1 MTDFSTYKLNE
12 VLNKSLKNINF
23 KTPTPIQEKSIPL
36 ILQGND
42 ILGSAQTGTGK
53 TAAFCIPILELLMKS
68 SRGSLLIMIPTR
80 ELAKQVLDV
89 IDSLLGFKSS
99 INTATLIGGESMSK
113 QLSQLKKRPR
123 IYVGTPGR
131 INDHLQRGTLNLHDA
146 KYLVL
151 DETDRMLDMGFEVQI
166 NKIIKFLPVNKQ
178 VLMFSATIPDN
189 ILKMASKYLNNP
201 IRISVGDSNSVAKNI
216 KQEII
221 ELKSDEKLDELV
233 NQLSTRTGSV
243 LIFVKTKYGTEKLSK
258 ALAKNK
264 IKSFPLHGGLRQ
276 SKRNTIMKNFRDMKF
291 RILIATDVAARGIDV
306 PHIEHVINY
315 DLPQMAEDFIHRI
328 GRTARAGSKGIALSF
343 VTKGDFSKWKEI
355 QKILNPGKDKKN
367 QSTSKSR
374 NSKNSFSDKREG
386 NKRSTFKK
394 RPDYKKSFSKNDEGS
409 DKKTF
414 SKKRFS
420 KNNDQG
426 KYRRSSDNE
435 TRPRKSFSK
444 NDEGSDKKTFSKK
457 RFSKNND
464 QGKYRRSSDN
474 ETRPRKSFSKN
485 DEGSDKKTFSK
496 KRFSK
501 NNDQGKYRRSS
512 DNETRPRKSFSKND
526 EGSDKKTFSKK
537 RFTNTKS
544 KNSFNSNT
552 DKGSSPRNKSSFNKK
567 TSFSKKST
575 NHY

>member
-1 MTDFSTYKLNE
+1 MTLFSKYNLNE
-12 VLNKSLKNINF
+12 VLNKSLKSINF
-23 KTPTPIQEKSIPL
+23 TTPTPIQEKSIPL
-36 ILQGND
+36 ILQGKD

-68 SRGSLLIMIPTR
+68 PRGSLLVMIPTR

-89 IDSLLGFKSS
+89 INSLLGFKSS

-131 INDHLQRGTLNLHDA
+131 INDHLQRGSLNLHDA

-166 NKIIKFLPVNKQ
+166 NKIIKYLPVSKQ
-178 VLMFSATIPDN
+178 VLMFSATIPNN
-189 ILKMASKYLNNP
+189 ILKLSSKYLNDP
-201 IRISVGDSNSVAKNI
+201 VRISVGESNTVAKNI

-221 ELKSDEKLDELV
+221 ELKSDEKLDELI
-233 NQLSTRTGSV
+233 NQITNRNGSI

-258 ALAKNK
+258 ALSRNK

-343 VTKGDFSKWKEI
+343 VTKGDFAKWKEI
-355 QKILNPGKDKKN
+355 QKILNPEKNLKN
-367 QSTSKSR
+367 QNKF
-374 NSKNSFSDKREG
+374 KNK

-394 RPDYKKSFSKNDEGS
+394 KSDYKKSSDQKEKKYSKDKRSRKSYSEKREDNKRSTFKKKSDYKKSSDQKEKKYSKNKFKKNKISEDFNS
-409 DKKTF
+409 DKKIKF
-414 SKKRFS
+414 SRKNKINRSPNKKKS
-420 KNNDQG
+420 LNKKKNN
-426 KYRRSSDNE
+426 S
-435 TRPRKSFSK
+435 TRGDFQRFNSPRK
-444 NDEGSDKKTFSKK
+444 
-457 RFSKNND
+457 
-464 QGKYRRSSDN
+464 RR
-474 ETRPRKSFSKN
+474 K
-485 DEGSDKKTFSK
+485 
-496 KRFSK
+496 
-501 NNDQGKYRRSS
+501 
-512 DNETRPRKSFSKND
+512 
-526 EGSDKKTFSKK
+526 
-537 RFTNTKS
+537 
-544 KNSFNSNT
+544 
-552 DKGSSPRNKSSFNKK
+552 
-567 TSFSKKST
+567 
-575 NHY
+575 

>member
-1 MTDFSTYKLNE
+1 MTLFSKYNLNE
-12 VLNKSLKNINF
+12 VLNKSLKSINF
-23 KTPTPIQEKSIPL
+23 TTPTPIQEKSIPL
-36 ILQGND
+36 ILQGKD

-68 SRGSLLIMIPTR
+68 PRGSLLVMIPTR

-89 IDSLLGFKSS
+89 INSLLGFKSS

-131 INDHLQRGTLNLHDA
+131 INDHLQRGSLNLHDA

-166 NKIIKFLPVNKQ
+166 NKIIKFLPVSKQ
-178 VLMFSATIPDN
+178 VLMFSATIPNN
-189 ILKMASKYLNNP
+189 ILKLSSKYLNDP
-201 IRISVGDSNSVAKNI
+201 VRISVGESNTVAKNI

-221 ELKSDEKLDELV
+221 ELKSDEKLDELI
-233 NQLSTRTGSV
+233 NQITNRNGSI

-258 ALAKNK
+258 ALSRSK

-343 VTKGDFSKWKEI
+343 VTKGDFAKWKEI
-355 QKILNPGKDKKN
+355 QKILNPEKNLKN
-367 QSTSKSR
+367 Q
-374 NSKNSFSDKREG
+374 NNFKNK

-394 RPDYKKSFSKNDEGS
+394 KSDYKKSSDQKEKKYSKDKRSRKSYSEKREDNKRSTFKKKSDYKKSSDQKEKKYSKNKFKKNKISEDFNS
-409 DKKTF
+409 DKKIKF
-414 SKKRFS
+414 SRKNKINRSPNKKKSLNKKQNNVTRSDFQRFNS
-420 KNNDQG
+420 
-426 KYRRSSDNE
+426 
-435 TRPRKSFSK
+435 PRK
-444 NDEGSDKKTFSKK
+444 
-457 RFSKNND
+457 RRNN
-464 QGKYRRSSDN
+464 N
-474 ETRPRKSFSKN
+474 
-485 DEGSDKKTFSK
+485 
-496 KRFSK
+496 
-501 NNDQGKYRRSS
+501 
-512 DNETRPRKSFSKND
+512 
-526 EGSDKKTFSKK
+526 
-537 RFTNTKS
+537 
-544 KNSFNSNT
+544 
-552 DKGSSPRNKSSFNKK
+552 
-567 TSFSKKST
+567 
-575 NHY
+575 

>member
-1 MTDFSTYKLNE
+1 MTDFSKYKLND
-12 VLNKSLKNINF
+12 VLNKSLKSINF
-23 KTPTPIQEKSIPL
+23 KYPTPIQEKSIPL

-89 IDSLLGFKSS
+89 INSLIGHKSS

-166 NKIIKFLPVNKQ
+166 NKIIKFLPVNRQ
-178 VLMFSATIPDN
+178 VLMFSATIPNN
-189 ILKMASKYLNNP
+189 IIKLSSKYLNKP
-201 IRISVGDSNSVAKNI
+201 IRITVGESNIVANNI
-216 KQEII
+216 KQEVI
-221 ELKSDEKLDELV
+221 ELKSDEKLD
-233 NQLSTRTGSV
+233 QLIQQIDNRKGSI

-258 ALAKNK
+258 ALSKKK

-343 VTKGDFSKWKEI
+343 VTKGDFAKWKEI
-355 QKILNPGKDKKN
+355 QKILNPEKNYKNKK
-367 QSTSKSR
+367 SSKIKKPKKQF
-374 NSKNSFSDKREG
+374 NKKREG
-386 NKRSTFKK
+386 HKRPSFKK
-394 RPDYKKSFSKNDEGS
+394 KSNYKKSFSNNTEAQDENKYSKKKFTKNKRT
-409 DKKTF
+409 KKTT
-414 SKKRFS
+414 SKKNISFS
-420 KNNDQG
+420 RKNKTIKG
-426 KYRRSSDNE
+426 IREEKSSNKKS
-435 TRPRKSFSK
+435 RNFNKSKIHNFNSPRK
-444 NDEGSDKKTFSKK
+444 
-457 RFSKNND
+457 RR
-464 QGKYRRSSDN
+464 KY
-474 ETRPRKSFSKN
+474 
-485 DEGSDKKTFSK
+485 
-496 KRFSK
+496 
-501 NNDQGKYRRSS
+501 
-512 DNETRPRKSFSKND
+512 
-526 EGSDKKTFSKK
+526 
-537 RFTNTKS
+537 
-544 KNSFNSNT
+544 
-552 DKGSSPRNKSSFNKK
+552 
-567 TSFSKKST
+567 
-575 NHY
+575 

>member
-1 MTDFSTYKLNE
+1 MTLFSKYNLNE

-23 KTPTPIQEKSIPL
+23 ATPTPIQEKSIPL
-36 ILQGND
+36 ILQGKD

-68 SRGSLLIMIPTR
+68 PRGSLLVMIPTR

-89 IDSLLGFKSS
+89 INSLLGFKSS

-131 INDHLQRGTLNLHDA
+131 INDHLQRGSLNLHDA

-166 NKIIKFLPVNKQ
+166 NKIIKYLPVSKQ
-178 VLMFSATIPDN
+178 VLMFSATIPNN
-189 ILKMASKYLNNP
+189 ILKLSSKYLNDP
-201 IRISVGDSNSVAKNI
+201 VRISVGESNTVAKNI

-221 ELKSDEKLDELV
+221 ELKSDEKLDELI
-233 NQLSTRTGSV
+233 NQITNRNGSI

-258 ALAKNK
+258 ALSRSK

-343 VTKGDFSKWKEI
+343 VTKGDFAKWKEI
-355 QKILNPGKDKKN
+355 QKIFNPEKNIKNQHKSKNKNKRSAFKKKSDYKKSSDQKEKKYSKDKR
-367 QSTSKSR
+367 SRKSY
-374 NSKNSFSDKREG
+374 SEKRED

-394 RPDYKKSFSKNDEGS
+394 KSDYKKSSDQKEKKYSKNKFKKNKISEDFNS
-409 DKKTF
+409 DKKIKF
-414 SKKRFS
+414 SRKNKINRSPNKKKSLNKKQNNATRGDFQRFNS
-420 KNNDQG
+420 
-426 KYRRSSDNE
+426 
-435 TRPRKSFSK
+435 PRK
-444 NDEGSDKKTFSKK
+444 
-457 RFSKNND
+457 RRNN
-464 QGKYRRSSDN
+464 K
-474 ETRPRKSFSKN
+474 
-485 DEGSDKKTFSK
+485 
-496 KRFSK
+496 
-501 NNDQGKYRRSS
+501 
-512 DNETRPRKSFSKND
+512 
-526 EGSDKKTFSKK
+526 
-537 RFTNTKS
+537 
-544 KNSFNSNT
+544 
-552 DKGSSPRNKSSFNKK
+552 
-567 TSFSKKST
+567 
-575 NHY
+575 

>member
-131 INDHLQRGTLNLHDA
+131 INDHLQRGTLNLHDT

-166 NKIIKFLPVNKQ
+166 NKIIKFLPINKQ

-189 ILKMASKYLNNP
+189 ILKMSSKYLNNP

-264 IKSFPLHGGLRQ
+264 IKSFPTSWRF
-276 SKRNTIMKNFRDMKF
+276 K
-291 RILIATDVAARGIDV
+291 
-306 PHIEHVINY
+306 
-315 DLPQMAEDFIHRI
+315 
-328 GRTARAGSKGIALSF
+328 
-343 VTKGDFSKWKEI
+343 TK
-355 QKILNPGKDKKN
+355 
-367 QSTSKSR
+367 
-374 NSKNSFSDKREG
+374 
-386 NKRSTFKK
+386 
-394 RPDYKKSFSKNDEGS
+394 
-409 DKKTF
+409 
-414 SKKRFS
+414 
-420 KNNDQG
+420 
-426 KYRRSSDNE
+426 
-435 TRPRKSFSK
+435 
-444 NDEGSDKKTFSKK
+444 
-457 RFSKNND
+457 
-464 QGKYRRSSDN
+464 
-474 ETRPRKSFSKN
+474 
-485 DEGSDKKTFSK
+485 
-496 KRFSK
+496 
-501 NNDQGKYRRSS
+501 
-512 DNETRPRKSFSKND
+512 
-526 EGSDKKTFSKK
+526 
-537 RFTNTKS
+537 
-544 KNSFNSNT
+544 
-552 DKGSSPRNKSSFNKK
+552 
-567 TSFSKKST
+567 
-575 NHY
+575 

>member
-1 MTDFSTYKLNE
+1 MTLFSKYNLNE
-12 VLNKSLKNINF
+12 VLNKSLKSINF
-23 KTPTPIQEKSIPL
+23 TTPTPIQEKSIPL
-36 ILQGND
+36 ILQGKD

-68 SRGSLLIMIPTR
+68 PRGSLLVMIPTR

-89 IDSLLGFKSS
+89 INSLLGFKNS

-131 INDHLQRGTLNLHDA
+131 INDHLQRGSLNLHDA

-166 NKIIKFLPVNKQ
+166 NKIIKYLPVSKQ
-178 VLMFSATIPDN
+178 VLMFSATIPNN
-189 ILKMASKYLNNP
+189 ILKLSSKYLNDP
-201 IRISVGDSNSVAKNI
+201 VRISVGESNTVAKNI

-221 ELKSDEKLDELV
+221 ELKSDEKLDELI
-233 NQLSTRTGSV
+233 NQINNRNGSI

-258 ALAKNK
+258 ALSRSK

-343 VTKGDFSKWKEI
+343 VTKGDFAKWKEI
-355 QKILNPGKDKKN
+355 QKIFNPEKNIKNQHKSKNKNKRSNFKKKSDYKKSSDHKEKKYSKDKR
-367 QSTSKSR
+367 SRKSY
-374 NSKNSFSDKREG
+374 SEKRED

-394 RPDYKKSFSKNDEGS
+394 KSDYKKSSDQKEKKYSKNKFKKNKISEDFNS
-409 DKKTF
+409 DKKIKF
-414 SKKRFS
+414 SRKNKINRSPNKKKSLNKKQNNATKGDFQRFNS
-420 KNNDQG
+420 
-426 KYRRSSDNE
+426 
-435 TRPRKSFSK
+435 PRK
-444 NDEGSDKKTFSKK
+444 
-457 RFSKNND
+457 
-464 QGKYRRSSDN
+464 RRN
-474 ETRPRKSFSKN
+474 YK
-485 DEGSDKKTFSK
+485 
-496 KRFSK
+496 
-501 NNDQGKYRRSS
+501 
-512 DNETRPRKSFSKND
+512 
-526 EGSDKKTFSKK
+526 
-537 RFTNTKS
+537 
-544 KNSFNSNT
+544 
-552 DKGSSPRNKSSFNKK
+552 
-567 TSFSKKST
+567 
-575 NHY
+575 

>member
-1 MTDFSTYKLNE
+1 MTLFSKYNLNE

-23 KTPTPIQEKSIPL
+23 TNPTPIQEKSIPL
-36 ILQGND
+36 ILQGKD

-53 TAAFCIPILELLMKS
+53 TAAFCIPLLELLMKS

-89 IDSLLGFKSS
+89 INSLLGFKSS

-166 NKIIKFLPVNKQ
+166 NKIIKFLPVSKQ
-178 VLMFSATIPDN
+178 VLMFSATIPNN
-189 ILKMASKYLNNP
+189 ILKLSSKYLNDP
-201 IRISVGDSNSVAKNI
+201 VRISVGESNTVAKNI

-221 ELKSDEKLDELV
+221 ELKSDEKLDELI
-233 NQLSTRTGSV
+233 NQINIRNGSI

-258 ALAKNK
+258 ALSRSK

-355 QKILNPGKDKKN
+355 QKILNPEK
-367 QSTSKSR
+367 QIKSQHK
-374 NSKNSFSDKREG
+374 SKNKSPKQFNGKKSKD
-386 NKRSTFKK
+386 NKRPTFKK
-394 RPDYKKSFSKNDEGS
+394 KPDYKKSFSKKSSDQSEKNYSNDKRSRKSYS
-409 DKKTF
+409 DKREDNKRPTF
-414 SKKRFS
+414 KK
-420 KNNDQG
+420 KPD
-426 KYRRSSDNE
+426 Y
-435 TRPRKSFSK
+435 
-444 NDEGSDKKTFSKK
+444 KK
-457 RFSKNND
+457 
-464 QGKYRRSSDN
+464 
-474 ETRPRKSFSKN
+474 
-485 DEGSDKKTFSK
+485 
-496 KRFSK
+496 
-501 NNDQGKYRRSS
+501 
-512 DNETRPRKSFSKND
+512 
-526 EGSDKKTFSKK
+526 
-537 RFTNTKS
+537 
-544 KNSFNSNT
+544 
-552 DKGSSPRNKSSFNKK
+552 
-567 TSFSKKST
+567 SFSKKSSDQSEKNYSKNKFKKNNKQDDFNSNTKVSFSRKKT
-575 NHY
+575 NNKSSVKKKSSNRGQKNFSKANSQNFNSPRKRRK

>member
-1 MTDFSTYKLNE
+1 MTLFSKYNLNE
-12 VLNKSLKNINF
+12 VLNKSLKSINF
-23 KTPTPIQEKSIPL
+23 TTPTPIQEKSIPL
-36 ILQGND
+36 ILQGKD

-68 SRGSLLIMIPTR
+68 PRGSLLVMIPTR

-89 IDSLLGFKSS
+89 INSLLGFKSS

-131 INDHLQRGTLNLHDA
+131 INDHLQRGSLNLHDA

-166 NKIIKFLPVNKQ
+166 NKIIKYLPVSKQ
-178 VLMFSATIPDN
+178 VLMFSATIPNN
-189 ILKMASKYLNNP
+189 ILKLSSKYLNDP
-201 IRISVGDSNSVAKNI
+201 VRISVGESNTVAKNI

-221 ELKSDEKLDELV
+221 ELKSDEKLDELI
-233 NQLSTRTGSV
+233 NQITNRNGSI

-258 ALAKNK
+258 ALSRSK

-343 VTKGDFSKWKEI
+343 VTKGDFAKWKEI
-355 QKILNPGKDKKN
+355 QKILNPEKNLKN
-367 QSTSKSR
+367 QNK
-374 NSKNSFSDKREG
+374 SKNK

-394 RPDYKKSFSKNDEGS
+394 KSDYKKSSDQKEKKYSKDKRSRKSYSEKREDNKRSTFKKKSDYKKSSDQKEKKYSKNKFKKNKISEDFNS
-409 DKKTF
+409 DKKIKF
-414 SKKRFS
+414 SRKNKINRSPNKKKSLNKKQNNATRGDFQRFNS
-420 KNNDQG
+420 
-426 KYRRSSDNE
+426 
-435 TRPRKSFSK
+435 PRK
-444 NDEGSDKKTFSKK
+444 
-457 RFSKNND
+457 RRNN
-464 QGKYRRSSDN
+464 K
-474 ETRPRKSFSKN
+474 
-485 DEGSDKKTFSK
+485 
-496 KRFSK
+496 
-501 NNDQGKYRRSS
+501 
-512 DNETRPRKSFSKND
+512 
-526 EGSDKKTFSKK
+526 
-537 RFTNTKS
+537 
-544 KNSFNSNT
+544 
-552 DKGSSPRNKSSFNKK
+552 
-567 TSFSKKST
+567 
-575 NHY
+575 

>member
-1 MTDFSTYKLNE
+1 MTLFSKYNLNE
-12 VLNKSLKNINF
+12 VLNKSLKSINF
-23 KTPTPIQEKSIPL
+23 TTPTPIQEKSIPL
-36 ILQGND
+36 ILQGKD

-68 SRGSLLIMIPTR
+68 PRGSLLVMIPTR

-89 IDSLLGFKSS
+89 INSLLGFKSS

-131 INDHLQRGTLNLHDA
+131 INDHLQRGSLNLHDA

-166 NKIIKFLPVNKQ
+166 NKIIKYLPVSKQ
-178 VLMFSATIPDN
+178 VLMFSATIPNN
-189 ILKMASKYLNNP
+189 ILKLSSKYLNDP
-201 IRISVGDSNSVAKNI
+201 VRISVGESNTVAENI

-221 ELKSDEKLDELV
+221 ELKSDEKLDELI
-233 NQLSTRTGSV
+233 NQITNRNGSI

-258 ALAKNK
+258 ALSRSK

-343 VTKGDFSKWKEI
+343 VTKGDFAKWKEI
-355 QKILNPGKDKKN
+355 QKILNPEKNLKN
-367 QSTSKSR
+367 QNKF
-374 NSKNSFSDKREG
+374 KNK

-394 RPDYKKSFSKNDEGS
+394 KSDYKKSSDQKEKKYSKDKRSRKSYSEKREDNKRSTFKKKSDYKKSSDQKEKKYSKNKFKKNKISEDFNS
-409 DKKTF
+409 DKKIKF
-414 SKKRFS
+414 SRKNKINRSPNKKKSLNKKQNNATKGDFQRFNS
-420 KNNDQG
+420 
-426 KYRRSSDNE
+426 
-435 TRPRKSFSK
+435 PRK
-444 NDEGSDKKTFSKK
+444 
-457 RFSKNND
+457 
-464 QGKYRRSSDN
+464 RR
-474 ETRPRKSFSKN
+474 K
-485 DEGSDKKTFSK
+485 
-496 KRFSK
+496 
-501 NNDQGKYRRSS
+501 
-512 DNETRPRKSFSKND
+512 
-526 EGSDKKTFSKK
+526 
-537 RFTNTKS
+537 
-544 KNSFNSNT
+544 
-552 DKGSSPRNKSSFNKK
+552 
-567 TSFSKKST
+567 
-575 NHY
+575 

>member
-1 MTDFSTYKLNE
+1 MTLFSKYNLNE
-12 VLNKSLKNINF
+12 VLNKSLKSINF
-23 KTPTPIQEKSIPL
+23 TTPTPIQEKSIPL
-36 ILQGND
+36 ILQGKD

-68 SRGSLLIMIPTR
+68 PRGSLLVMIPTR

-89 IDSLLGFKSS
+89 INSLLGFKSS

-131 INDHLQRGTLNLHDA
+131 INDHLQRGSLNLHDA

-166 NKIIKFLPVNKQ
+166 NKIIKYLPVSKQ
-178 VLMFSATIPDN
+178 VLMFSATIPNN
-189 ILKMASKYLNNP
+189 ILKLSSKYLNDP
-201 IRISVGDSNSVAKNI
+201 VRISVGESNTVAKNI

-221 ELKSDEKLDELV
+221 ELKSDEKLDELI
-233 NQLSTRTGSV
+233 NQITNRNGSI

-258 ALAKNK
+258 ALSRSK

-343 VTKGDFSKWKEI
+343 VTKGDFAKWKAI
-355 QKILNPGKDKKN
+355 QKILNPEKNLKNQNKSNNKNKRTTFKKKSDYKKSSDQKEKKYSKDKR
-367 QSTSKSR
+367 SRKSY
-374 NSKNSFSDKREG
+374 FEKRED

-394 RPDYKKSFSKNDEGS
+394 KSDYKKSSDQKEKKYSKDKRSRKSYSEKREDNKRSTFKKKSDYKKSSDQKEKKYSKNKFKKNKISEDFNSDIKIKFSRKNKINGS
-409 DKKTF
+409 PNKKKSLNKNQNNATRGDF
-414 SKKRFS
+414 QRFNS
-420 KNNDQG
+420 
-426 KYRRSSDNE
+426 
-435 TRPRKSFSK
+435 PRK
-444 NDEGSDKKTFSKK
+444 
-457 RFSKNND
+457 RRNN
-464 QGKYRRSSDN
+464 K
-474 ETRPRKSFSKN
+474 
-485 DEGSDKKTFSK
+485 
-496 KRFSK
+496 
-501 NNDQGKYRRSS
+501 
-512 DNETRPRKSFSKND
+512 
-526 EGSDKKTFSKK
+526 
-537 RFTNTKS
+537 
-544 KNSFNSNT
+544 
-552 DKGSSPRNKSSFNKK
+552 
-567 TSFSKKST
+567 
-575 NHY
+575 